1 MSDDLRQ
8 EAASIAHALRRHV
21 ERERALGGGELL
33 ALGVAQA
40 RAKGIALPD
49 LSAYT
54 APAAEPAAKVAT
66 HALIAAESA
75 PATTPTPTALDPVSP
90 LRITRP
96 RKAAPASASTI
107 ELPPFVQPLNASA
120 LGGGRETIMSASLP
134 VLQGIAAEACA
145 CKRCG
150 LCETRKQAVP
160 GVGSAYSGIV
170 FVGEAPGADEDEQGE
185 PFVGKAGQLLT
196 RMIEAMDE
204 RKLIPG
210 LTLTRETVYIVNVLK
225 CRPPENRDPAT
236 REIEMCSPY
245 LMRQLEALQPRVI
258 LCLGKF
264 AAELLLGLKGTI
276 KDMRG
281 KTYRWKGAKLIVT
294 YHPAFC
300 LRDPRSKAP
309 VWEDLQRLAQE
320 YLADQ

>member
-1 MSDDLRQ
+1 VSDDLRQ

-49 LSAYT
+49 MNAYT
-54 APAAEPAAKVAT
+54 APAAEPVAEVAT
-66 HALIAAESA
+66 HALIVAESA

-90 LRITRP
+90 EPITRP
-96 RKAAPASASTI
+96 RKAAPANASTI
-107 ELPPFVQPLNASA
+107 ALPPFVQPLNASA
-120 LGGGRETIMSASLP
+120 LGGGRDAIMSESLP

-145 CKRCG
+145 CTRCG

-196 RMIEAMDE
+196 RMIAAMDE

-210 LTLTRETVYIVNVLK
+210 LTLSRETVYIVNVLK
-225 CRPPENRDPAT
+225 CRPPENRNPAP

-264 AAELLLGLKGTI
+264 AAELLLGIKGTI

-281 KTYRWKGAKLIVT
+281 KTYRWKGSKLLVT

-300 LRDPRSKAP
+300 LRDPRSKVP